1 MEFDPRSELISIS
14 NDDAAAC
21 VLDLEKGLVLLIK
34 AIEAC
39 RRRNEGRPRSAALLA
54 VSIDNMQSVTD
65 LFGPHVTEPVFT
77 GLASRIKECL
87 RSSDLIARL
96 SKNQLGVVLPYF
108 RFNGAAVVIKR
119 ILALRA
125 KPTLATHFGTV
136 DLKFSVGS
144 VFFPDPNLATADII
158 IRAQAAVAHERTENQ
173 RAVELT
179 RSVREQVN
187 TLRSA

>member
-34 AIEAC
+34 AIDAC
-39 RRRNEGRPRSAALLA
+39 RHRNEGRPRSAALLA
-54 VSIDNMQSVTD
+54 VSIANMQSVTD

-144 VFFPDPNLATADII
+144 VFFPDPNLGTAEII
-158 IRAQAAVAHERTENQ
+158 LRAQAAVGYERTANQ

>member
-1 MEFDPRSELISIS
+1 
-14 NDDAAAC
+14 
-21 VLDLEKGLVLLIK
+21 
-34 AIEAC
+34 
-39 RRRNEGRPRSAALLA
+39 
-54 VSIDNMQSVTD
+54 
-65 LFGPHVTEPVFT
+65 
-77 GLASRIKECL
+77 
-87 RSSDLIARL
+87 
-96 SKNQLGVVLPYF
+96 LGVVLPYF

-144 VFFPDPNLATADII
+144 VFFPDPNLGTAEII
-158 IRAQAAVAHERTENQ
+158 LRAQAAVGYERTANQ

>member
-77 GLASRIKECL
+77 GLASRIKEHPASRNACEAAT
-87 RSSDLIARL
+87 SS
-96 SKNQLGVVLPYF
+96 
-108 RFNGAAVVIKR
+108 
-119 ILALRA
+119 
-125 KPTLATHFGTV
+125 
-136 DLKFSVGS
+136 
-144 VFFPDPNLATADII
+144 
-158 IRAQAAVAHERTENQ
+158 
-173 RAVELT
+173 LT
-179 RSVREQVN
+179 
-187 TLRSA
+187 

>member
-87 RSSDLIARL
+87 RILIARL

-108 RFNGAAVVIKR
+108 RFNGAAVVIKIGR
-119 ILALRA
+119 
-125 KPTLATHFGTV
+125 
-136 DLKFSVGS
+136 
-144 VFFPDPNLATADII
+144 
-158 IRAQAAVAHERTENQ
+158 
-173 RAVELT
+173 
-179 RSVREQVN
+179 
-187 TLRSA
+187 